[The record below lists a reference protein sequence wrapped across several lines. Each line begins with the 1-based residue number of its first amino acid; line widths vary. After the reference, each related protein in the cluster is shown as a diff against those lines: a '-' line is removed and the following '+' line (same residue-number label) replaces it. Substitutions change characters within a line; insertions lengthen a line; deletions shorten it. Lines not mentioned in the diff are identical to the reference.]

1 MKKIAIV
8 LAAGVLALAFA
19 GCGTGASVPDGSE
32 AGTSGS
38 VALGET
44 SPEAS
49 SEVTVIQGEIAW
61 SEAENSQAA
70 IEDAGLT
77 TGFKV
82 PDAPPV
88 GNYEWT
94 APDFT
99 AMDKV
104 AQAHYDG
111 GDVSLSIRKGEGVP
125 LEELSADL
133 NEYKFDW
140 TQQVGNVKVTCHGYE
155 ENIANFLEWEY
166 DGCSYNVWCMS
177 TKEGNI
183 GMTADE
189 VAALVSAID

>member
-1 MKKIAIV
+1 M
-8 LAAGVLALAFA
+8 AAGVLALAFA
-19 GCGTGASVPDGSE
+19 GCGTGVSVPDGSE

-38 VALGET
+38 AALGET
-44 SPEAS
+44 SPETS

-61 SEAENSQAA
+61 SEAEDSQAA

-94 APDFT
+94 GPDFT